1 VADQAPR
8 VLLAALAVACAVAG
22 VGCGSDSEKAT
33 KTSETEARGV
43 VERFGTATA
52 RRDYQTI
59 CDELLAD
66 NLVKKVEDVGL
77 PCEIAFEK
85 GVGSVK
91 NPRIEVRQVK
101 VQGNRALVSV
111 RSTARGETPSDDA
124 VQLVREGDEWRIASL
139 VSPSQQGKKTS
150 TTAATT
156 SVPTPDHD
164 DRDAAAERKKKRAER
179 KKKRA
184 ERKKK
189 RAERKRKRGGG
200 GKD

>member
-85 GVGSVK
+85 GVGGVK

-111 RSTARGETPSDDA
+111 RSTATGETPSDDA

-139 VSPSQQGKKTS
+139 VSPSRQGKEAS

-156 SVPTPDHD
+156 
-164 DRDAAAERKKKRAER
+164 
-179 KKKRA
+179 
-184 ERKKK
+184 
-189 RAERKRKRGGG
+189 
-200 GKD
+200 